1 MFSRIYSFLGFFQGA
16 KRIVSEW
23 VNLDSEARQFTAK
36 ILGDEV
42 NPQELVSPN
51 QSQAKILGDEVNP
64 QELVSPNQS
73 QDYQTDNSLEEDAES
88 KSEL

>member
-1 MFSRIYSFLGFFQGA
+1 MFSRIYSFLVFFQGA

-42 NPQELVSPN
+42 NPQELVTPN

>member
-1 MFSRIYSFLGFFQGA
+1 MTKEPKLQGA

-51 QSQAKILGDEVNP
+51 QSQ
-64 QELVSPNQS
+64 
-73 QDYQTDNSLEEDAES
+73 DYQTDNSLEEDAES

>member
-23 VNLDSEARQFTAK
+23 VNLDSEARHFT
-36 ILGDEV
+36 
-42 NPQELVSPN
+42 
-51 QSQAKILGDEVNP
+51 AKILGDEVNP